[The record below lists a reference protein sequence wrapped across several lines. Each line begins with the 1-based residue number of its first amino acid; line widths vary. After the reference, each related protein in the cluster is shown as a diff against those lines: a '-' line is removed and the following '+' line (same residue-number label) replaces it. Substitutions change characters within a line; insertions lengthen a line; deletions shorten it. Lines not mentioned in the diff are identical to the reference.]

1 MDCKRTRSM
10 LPRLFVFA
18 LCLLSPPAQAQE
30 LVMPDFEVK
39 LPLNPAKVLGT
50 GQEPTSSVRE
60 ALGLNGS
67 VTKLRMLFLDSR
79 NLSLHNA
86 GWNVRVRKLEGQ
98 QDVEFTYKRRY
109 SFGEA
114 SLATILTQAARGGFD
129 AREKKYKAQVEW
141 GLDKRTLSLARKKLV
156 KVGGLDAMELPGP
169 KKVREIGADKIPDK
183 LDHLEAAGWARK
195 ILEDAKVYGP
205 VRGRRWSGEIDG
217 LALDFEV
224 WEILAEDGQDYEPI
238 VELSFK
244 TDDENKA
251 ASKKQD
257 LIDTLSHHQGWLL
270 RDDVLKTELILKRY

>member
-1 MDCKRTRSM
+1 M

-18 LCLLSPPAQAQE
+18 LCLLSPSAQAQE
-30 LVMPDFEVK
+30 PVTPDFEVK
-39 LPLNPAKVLGT
+39 FPLNPAMVLGA
-50 GQEPTSSVRE
+50 GQEPTPSARE
-60 ALGLNGS
+60 AFGLNGS
-67 VTKLRMLFLDSR
+67 VTKLRMLFLDSK

-86 GWNVRVRKLEGQ
+86 GWDVRVRKIEGM

-109 SFGEA
+109 PFGES
-114 SLATILTQAARGGFD
+114 SLATILAQAARGGFD

-141 GLDKRTLSLARKKLV
+141 GLNKRTLSLARKKLV

-169 KKVREIGADKIPDK
+169 KKVRELSADKIPDK
-183 LDHLEAAGWARK
+183 LNHLEAAGWARK

-205 VRGRRWSGEIDG
+205 VRGRRWAGELDG

-224 WEILAEDGQDYEPI
+224 WDILTEDGQDYEPI

-244 TDDENKA
+244 AGDENKA

-257 LIDTLSHHQGWLL
+257 LIDALSHHQGWLL
-270 RDDVLKTELILKRY
+270 RNDILKTELILKRY